1 MTEQRNKVSTQQDN
15 PAMDQLINILAEKVA
30 EIIKSSSPRP
40 YLSIEEA
47 ESYTN
52 LSGSTLRNRVRE
64 GKLKKRRNGARIY
77 FLREDLDR
85 MMVGESE
92 MI

>member
-1 MTEQRNKVSTQQDN
+1 MTDQNTVSTQNN
-15 PAMDQLINILAEKVA
+15 PALDQLINTLAEKVA
-30 EIIKSSSPRP
+30 EIIQSSNSRP

-47 ESYTN
+47 KSYTN

-64 GKLKKRRNGARIY
+64 GKLKKRKNGARIY

-85 MMVGESE
+85 MMMGEME
-92 MI
+92 AV